1 MSARRRLA
9 LCVVDD
15 DAAEL
20 ARFRKYLKEYF
31 DIGIGSSVEDSQKD
45 LEERE

>member
-15 DAAEL
+15 DPDEL

-31 DIGIGSSVEDSQKD
+31 DIGIGNSVEDFSK
-45 LEERE
+45 RP